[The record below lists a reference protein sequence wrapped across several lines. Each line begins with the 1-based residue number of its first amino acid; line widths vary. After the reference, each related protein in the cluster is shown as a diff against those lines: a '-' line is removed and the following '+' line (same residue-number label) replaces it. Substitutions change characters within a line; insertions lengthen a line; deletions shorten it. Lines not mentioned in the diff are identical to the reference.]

1 MDSRKRGGLGSVVAS
16 VFRGVDLARRLVVN
30 ALFLLVLLWLLVMVQ
45 DPAPL
50 VPESAVLIVRPQGNI
65 VEQLSGDPIA
75 RAVAVARDTE
85 ESETLLKD
93 LLDAIDAA
101 KDDDRIKAM
110 LIDLNYMGGAGLSK
124 LQELRQAI
132 DAFKA
137 NGKTVIATSDFYG
150 RSSYYLASTAD
161 EIYIHEYGVAFLEGY
176 GVFNTYY
183 KQAIDRLEVDW
194 NVFRAG
200 EFKTAVEPY
209 VRQDMS
215 DEAKEDHREWLGDL
229 WRGYLE
235 DVATARNQTVEA
247 LEDGIENFNEYLR
260 NADGQAAEAA
270 LRLGLVDHVGARDA
284 VRERLVALVGKDGE
298 DEEDEPSFPQIDAL
312 DYLAALG
319 SKRPRADHGGD
330 AVAVIVASG
339 DILDGRQVPG
349 VVGGDSTAQLI
360 RQARRDDQIKG
371 LLLRIDSG
379 GGSMFASEIIRHELE
394 LLREAGKP
402 LVVSMSSVAASGGY
416 WIAAEA
422 DEIWAEPTTLTGS
435 IGIFAMF
442 PTFQEPLERYLGMRV
457 DGIGTNWLA
466 GSLRVD
472 RPLDPRLGEFL
483 QSSLDHNYRNFLE
496 LVGGAR
502 GMTPEQ
508 VDEIARGRVWSGADA
523 QQLGLVDQLGGFQE
537 ALAVTAVRA
546 GFEETYSVRY
556 LEQELEFGEQLMLDL
571 LTRSASW
578 IAPVAR
584 TARSSP
590 MVDSLTRFLSEQG
603 RKLARFNDPKGIY
616 AHCQCEID
624 W

>member
-1 MDSRKRGGLGSVVAS
+1 METRKQGGLIGAIAS

-30 ALFLLVLLWLLVMVQ
+30 VLFLLVLLLLLVMVQ

-50 VPESAVLIVRPQGNI
+50 VPETAALVVRPQGNI

-75 RAVAVARDTE
+75 RALAVAQDADE
-85 ESETLLKD
+85 PETLLKD
-93 LLDAIDAA
+93 LIDAIEAA

-110 LIDLNYMGGAGLSK
+110 LLDLNYMGGAGLSK

-137 NGKTVIATSDFYG
+137 QGKTVIAASDFYG

-161 EIYIHEYGVAFLEGY
+161 EIYLHDYGVALLEGY

-194 NVFRAG
+194 NIFRAG

-209 VRQDMS
+209 LREDMS

-229 WRGYLE
+229 WGAYLS
-235 DVATARNQTVEA
+235 DVAASRNQTVEI
-247 LEDGIENFNEYLR
+247 LEDGIESFNEYLR
-260 NADGQAAEAA
+260 GAGGNAAEAA
-270 LRLGLVDHVGARDA
+270 LQLGLVDHVEARDA
-284 VRERLVALVGKDGE
+284 VRRRMIELVGEDGV
-298 DEEDEPSFPQIDAL
+298 DEEDEASFPQIDAF
-312 DYLAALG
+312 DYLLALG
-319 SKRPRADHGGD
+319 SERPREDHGGD
-330 AVAVIVASG
+330 AIAVIVASG
-339 DILDGRQVPG
+339 EILDGRQVPG
-349 VVGGDSTAQLI
+349 IVGGDSTAQLV
-360 RQARRDDQIKG
+360 RRVRRDDQIKG

-379 GGSMFASEIIRHELE
+379 GGSMFASEIIRRELE
-394 LLREAGKP
+394 LLQDAGKP
-402 LVVSMSSVAASGGY
+402 WVVSMSSVAASGGY

-435 IGIFAMF
+435 IGIYAMF

-457 DGIGTNWLA
+457 DGIGTNWLS
-466 GSLRVD
+466 GSLRID

-483 QSSLDHNYRNFLE
+483 QASLDHNYRQFLE
-496 LVGGAR
+496 LVGEAR
-502 GMTPEQ
+502 GMLPEK
-508 VDEIARGRVWSGADA
+508 VDEIAQGRVWSGADA
-523 QQLGLVDQLGGFQE
+523 KERGLVDQLGGLRE
-537 ALAVTAVRA
+537 ALAATAARA
-546 GFEETYSVRY
+546 GLEEPYSVRY
-556 LEQELEFGEQLMLDL
+556 LEQELDFGEQLMIDL
-571 LTRSASW
+571 LTRSGRW
-578 IAPVAR
+578 LAPVTR

-590 MVDSLTRFLSEQG
+590 LVDSVTRFLSEQA
-603 RKLARFNDPKGIY
+603 RKLVRFNDPRGMY